1 MNTTPQFQFQ
11 LHPFHQQKIQIESQ
25 NQQHQV
31 SEPELC
37 LPAQNQSQI
46 VLNLNFSVVNLVEAT
61 LLTSCPCSKQN

>member
-1 MNTTPQFQFQ
+1 MNTTQQFQF
-11 LHPFHQQKIQIESQ
+11 HPFHQQQIQIQSQ
-25 NQQHQV
+25 NQKHQV

-46 VLNLNFSVVNLVEAT
+46 VVLILNFSVVNSVEAT